1 MRLVGDAF
9 AFNWRP
15 HQGGWQFYMRTGKST
30 VRESAR
36 ESGTLPALLP
46 VERYGYGVV
55 LHLVLAGR
63 LCRGQNRP
71 TRAGHA
77 LGGPPLQGVVRCKSL
92 KYARGQT
99 REGKPLKSNVAARRA
114 KQNGSAARP
123 LQVYRNEVDKFRGLA
138 GCVCIAVKPRRCRRL
153 RNEIM
158 GRP

>member
-15 HQGGWQFYMRTGKST
+15 HQGGWQFYMRTGKSA

-55 LHLVLAGR
+55 LHSWDAFVAAR
-63 LCRGQNRP
+63 TDRP
-71 TRAGHA
+71 ERTTPSVA
-77 LGGPPLQGVVRCKSL
+77 PPLQGVVRCKSL

-99 REGKPLKSNVAARRA
+99 REGKPLKSNVAARRD

-138 GCVCIAVKPRRCRRL
+138 GCVCIAVKPRRYRRV